1 VSDEASPPSGSSA
14 RDVTL
19 DLRAVLRG
27 AGAAL
32 LLAVPAGFGQRAVS
46 DGSSLKS
53 LLFVI
58 ILVGFGWGGAVAAK
72 AGVAGRG
79 LTHGTVAG
87 VVAVA
92 GYLTIGVVARL
103 VTATSVNA
111 IALAFT
117 ALLGVSCAIVGAEL
131 GERRRRR
138 PVPGDDGTDERSA

>member
-103 VTATSVNA
+103 VTATS
-111 IALAFT
+111 
-117 ALLGVSCAIVGAEL
+117 AIVGAEL